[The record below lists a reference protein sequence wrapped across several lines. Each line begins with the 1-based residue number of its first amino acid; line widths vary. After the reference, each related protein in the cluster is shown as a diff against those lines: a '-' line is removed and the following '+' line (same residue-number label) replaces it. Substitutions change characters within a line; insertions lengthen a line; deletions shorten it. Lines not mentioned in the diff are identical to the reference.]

1 MLETIFRYFDIPQL
15 LYLMGSDPISFLI
28 YHFMLGIWG
37 TWWWNATGLDEICP
51 KEAWSQAGLGWIG
64 WDVMSFNLEASFF
77 VQTDG
82 EKMHDV
88 IFLDLFLQGSN
99 QATPKMVSVFGSCEA
114 EEKKKII
121 EIGII
126 QPLTGEIE
134 LHFRQVTTQIWDTE
148 MLYNPIIVRTN
159 LPTFREFGPIFD
171 TGSGKS
177 AECLNCSSTFHG
189 YIAVK
194 LKAILL

>member
-1 MLETIFRYFDIPQL
+1 MINFAIFGMLETIFRYFDIPQL
-15 LYLMGSDPISFLI
+15 LYLMGSDPISFLT

-99 QATPKMVSVFGSCEA
+99 LQHPKWCRFLGVVRLRKR
-114 EEKKKII
+114 KK
-121 EIGII
+121 
-126 QPLTGEIE
+126 
-134 LHFRQVTTQIWDTE
+134 
-148 MLYNPIIVRTN
+148 
-159 LPTFREFGPIFD
+159 
-171 TGSGKS
+171 S
-177 AECLNCSSTFHG
+177 
-189 YIAVK
+189 
-194 LKAILL
+194 LK